1 MTVLIGFS
9 FPDLTVVAA
18 DSRGVAIDDPNDIDD
33 SVQKICKVGFGLM
46 AGAGRSDVIEAVTLR
61 FKNHVPESNQEA
73 SEIIRDE
80 VAKLGLAK
88 NSPALELTTWLTSFV
103 TNTNDGLRARLA
115 LANRADDYSFGH
127 FPDNRVVIIRPAGM
141 TEEVGRQ
148 FTEEA
153 QVRFDRRIRN
163 AAPNERLGLCVL
175 LIRSLVNAISQQ
187 NDTVGPRWSVAYQDT
202 HNSLRLSNVGDEPEE
217 LEWH

>member
-9 FPDLTVVAA
+9 FPDLAVLGADGRGAA
-18 DSRGVAIDDPNDIDD
+18 VDDPNDIDD
-33 SVQKICKVGFGLM
+33 SVQKICKTGFGLM
-46 AGAGRSDVIEAVTLR
+46 AGAGRSDVIEAVTNR
-61 FKNHVPESNQEA
+61 FKDHVPDSNQGA

-80 VAKLGLAK
+80 VAKLRLAEDD
-88 NSPALELTTWLTSFV
+88 PALELTTWLSSFV
-103 TNTNDGLRARLA
+103 TNTSDGLRARLT
-115 LANRADDYSFGH
+115 LANRADNYSFGH

-153 QVRFDRRIRN
+153 QARFDRRIRN
-163 AAPNERLGLCVL
+163 AADNDRLGLCVL
-175 LIRSLVNAISQQ
+175 LIRSLVDAISKQ

-202 HNSLRLSNVGDEPEE
+202 HNTLRLSNVCDNPDA